1 MSSFHVPVSLLDH
14 TLKGKKKMRGEKGND
29 FFPGNLITSYCFT
42 KKTKISQKLI
52 FSVVVQ

>member
-14 TLKGKKKMRGEKGND
+14 TLKGKKKMRGEKEND